1 MSAKTISTNSIDS
14 LLRLEQVMSITSL
27 CRSHVFLLIKEGKFP
42 SSITIIVRVSRWS
55 EREVRQW
62 VADQIANARKSPAPT
77 APILVTR
84 PVTLIGGGQCIG
96 TAAQCSNCNG
106 ETSRTT
112 GKHLLCAVKVTS
124 PFPSNVVTV

>member
-55 EREVRQW
+55 EREVRQ
-62 VADQIANARKSPAPT
+62 V
-77 APILVTR
+77 
-84 PVTLIGGGQCIG
+84 G
-96 TAAQCSNCNG
+96 
-106 ETSRTT
+106 
-112 GKHLLCAVKVTS
+112 
-124 PFPSNVVTV
+124 